1 MAGIY
6 PGLNRRERRKVEA
19 LDWAEQEYS
28 IDEGD
33 LRLRFWRLRWLPGM
47 KAGRR
52 LAVYLRRCIK
62 RRRIGFGR
70 RNCFTRCN

>member
-1 MAGIY
+1 MAALERAALPAGIY

-33 LRLRFWRLRWLPGM
+33 LRLRFRGLIWLMRG
-47 KAGRR
+47 
-52 LAVYLRRCIK
+52 
-62 RRRIGFGR
+62 
-70 RNCFTRCN
+70 